1 MLLSKEIFGAVTRY
15 SHLAPSFPLNFF
27 PYSLFHSLFFI
38 PLFVFLHCFFQA
50 RSVSL
55 LKNAN
60 LSSAK
65 RKQRGI
71 FVELLVHELDESLFV
86 NHVWLYFLCFIC
98 RTDSIDPL
106 NVYHVRPN
114 LLI

>member
-27 PYSLFHSLFFI
+27 PYSLFHSLFFIPFI

-86 NHVWLYFLCFIC
+86 NHGHTFSALFVE
-98 RTDSIDPL
+98 
-106 NVYHVRPN
+106 
-114 LLI
+114 LIR